1 MCDAQLSIE
10 ERDDGY
16 WALLNLLMILPF
28 AEGKDLYWRELKQT
42 KISLLLFF
50 VTFLCSGD
58 SGDSLKGQCQIQA
71 KLRS

>member
-1 MCDAQLSIE
+1 MLGPDEEVFDAQLSIE

-42 KISLLLFF
+42 KISPLLFL
-50 VTFLCSGD
+50 VTFLCSVFQWRF
-58 SGDSLKGQCQIQA
+58 S
-71 KLRS
+71 